1 MKVIAIDN
9 TGYKVS
15 VIHRDNDLLEVKEL
29 PKGIFHLT
37 EPIEINLDEKKQ
49 PTKIN

>member
-1 MKVIAIDN
+1 MKVIGIDN

-15 VIHRDNDLLEVKEL
+15 LIHRIDNNAIGVEEL

-49 PTKIN
+49 LAK